1 MDKMSK
7 KVVSLVVLGTMLG
20 GQVVYATS
28 NTQEGNLH
36 DKIKKDESVYVT
48 LTEKGEVKE
57 KIVSDWIHSDKANIE
72 IKDKSELKD
81 IENVKGDE
89 KPETNGESLVWK
101 TDKND
106 IYYRGKTDKELP
118 LDVKLTYELDGKE
131 VSPKDIVGK
140 SGKLKITL
148 KVINKDAHKVT
159 VKGKEKTIYTPFSSV
174 SVINLPL
181 DTFTNVKVNTGEV
194 ISDGNNQ
201 VVTFISLPGMKESL
215 DLDENTLDVELKDTL
230 ELTCDTKDFQMG
242 PIMVTATAKLPE
254 ELKEV
259 KEAKNIDEL
268 TDGLNKMKDAGDKL
282 VDGTSKLSEG
292 AKLMS
297 DKIALLNSAYSG
309 LDAGISTVNSGS
321 RKLYEGANKLS
332 TGTSMLAKEVNKIEV
347 PDMNAMKNQVST
359 LGDGINAVDA
369 GAHKLSENLPALQKG
384 AKDLLGGA
392 NDVNN
397 GLTGINDG
405 LDKVNGG
412 LDQLYAEQ
420 EKQEEDIKQLIQG
433 ITQMEGLIATMP
445 EGQQKEMLKGGLA
458 KQKAALQQIQN
469 EGIGK
474 TKAGINSA
482 KGGIQNLKGGVGK
495 IKTGMDSKLIPGL
508 SLMNT
513 KIPEAVEGSK
523 KLADGTTQLKQ
534 GFAHGMAAI
543 DEKLKAVDVSKI
555 VMLKEATKQLDAGA
569 NELKNGLGQLSS
581 GSDKLKDGSSK
592 MTTGIS
598 ALKDGSSTLA
608 EKSGEL
614 KDGMAKFNEE
624 GIKEIDNKLG
634 SKVKDAEELL
644 ATKDEV
650 VKLGENYK
658 TFAGAGEGME
668 GSVKFIM
675 KTDEIE
681 KKKEEKKEEVKKEE
695 KGFFQKIADFF
706 KGKEEK

>member
-181 DTFTNVKVNTGEV
+181 DNFTNVKVNTGEV

-332 TGTSMLAKEVNKIEV
+332 TGTSMLSKEVNNIEI
-347 PDMNAMKNQVST
+347 PDMNGMKNQVNT
-359 LGDGINAVDA
+359 LGEGISQVDA
-369 GAHKLSENLPALQKG
+369 GANQLASKLPEMQQGTGKLLNG
-384 AKDLLGGA
+384 AKQ
-392 NDVNN
+392 
-397 GLTGINDG
+397 
-405 LDKVNGG
+405 VNGG
-412 LDQLYAEQ
+412 LDGVNKGLNDLYQGQL
-420 EKQEEDIKQLIQG
+420 KQEEAIKQLVQG
-433 ITQMEGLIATMP
+433 ITQMEGLIASMP
-445 EGQQKEMLKGGLA
+445 EGQQKEILKGGLA
-458 KQKAALQQIQN
+458 KQKAALQQIQT
-469 EGIGK
+469 EAVGG
-474 TKAGINSA
+474 TKQ
-482 KGGIQNLKGGVGK
+482 GIQKLQGGVSQ
-495 IKTGMDSKLIPGL
+495 IKKGMDNADPNNPGL
-508 SLMNT
+508 VQGLSVMNT

-523 KLADGTTQLKQ
+523 KLAQGTTQLKQ
-534 GFAHGMAAI
+534 GFAKGMAAI
-543 DEKLKAVDVSKI
+543 DEKLKAVDPSKI

-614 KDGMAKFNEE
+614 KDGMAKFDEE
-624 GIKEIDNKLG
+624 GIKEMDNKLG
-634 SKVKDAEELL
+634 SKVRDAEDIL

-658 TFAGAGEGME
+658 TFAGAGEEME

>member
-181 DTFTNVKVNTGEV
+181 DNFTNVKVNTGEV

-332 TGTSMLAKEVNKIEV
+332 TGTSMLAKEVNNIEI
-347 PDMNAMKNQVST
+347 PDMNAIGV
-359 LGDGINAVDA
+359 LGNGISKVDA
-369 GAHKLSENLPALQKG
+369 GAREI
-384 AKDLLGGA
+384 
-392 NDVNN
+392 N
-397 GLTGINDG
+397 GE

-412 LDQLYAEQ
+412 LDDLYVGQEEQ
-420 EKQEEDIKQLIQG
+420 EEGIKQLIQG
-433 ITQMEGLIATMP
+433 TTQMETLIASMP

-458 KQKAALQQIQN
+458 KQKAALQQIQTK
-469 EGIGK
+469 GIGG
-474 TKAGINSA
+474 TKQ
-482 KGGIQNLKGGVGK
+482 GIQNLKGGVGK
-495 IKTGMDSKLIPGL
+495 LKKGMYNEDPKHPGL
-508 SLMNT
+508 
-513 KIPEAVEGSK
+513 VQ
-523 KLADGTTQLKQ
+523 GTTQLKQ
-534 GFAHGMAAI
+534 GFAKGMADI
-543 DEKLKAVDVSKI
+543 DKDLPSKI